1 MENLTQERIND
12 TIRKGR
18 ELLKNAEFIEKQNQ
32 ETQQEISKYLL
43 NIIDTDSEEMKD
55 VRNILQS
62 EFPVLLDRQFI
73 ESIPSMK
80 FAEVSEFKSKLETYV
95 LTLLERVEQN
105 LCNVE

>member
-43 NIIDTDSEEMKD
+43 NIIDTDSEEMEN
-55 VRNILQS
+55 VRNILQL
-62 EFPVLLDRQFI
+62 EFPILLDRQFI
-73 ESIPSMK
+73 ESIPRMK
-80 FAEVSEFKSKLETYV
+80 FDEVNEFKSKLETYI
-95 LTLLERVEQN
+95 LTLLERVERN